1 VLRRT
6 YGQVQVDAACKL
18 LLRRLRQRP
27 RCATF
32 VAAVAGRAAA
42 GLRRAAG
49 ACRVVRATRSWRSRR
64 GGRGSLVELA
74 VRLGVD
80 AAGEQLTPD
89 VRVPVVLDLVVRP
102 PRQPSGDQR
111 PPV

>member
-1 VLRRT
+1 MLRRA
-6 YGQVQVDAACKL
+6 YGQVEVVAACKL

-27 RCATF
+27 RRATF
-32 VAAVAGRAAA
+32 VTAVTGAAAAA

-49 ACRVVRATRSWRSRR
+49 AWATRSWRSRR
-64 GGRGSLVELA
+64 GGRGSFVERA
-74 VRLGVD
+74 VRVGVD

-102 PRQPSGDQR
+102 PRQPSGDKR